1 MFEMLLDFLFHMSC
15 TVRLTMCMQLRC
27 NPKAMSYSGLGGERR
42 MPRAETWWLV
52 GVWEWVGK
60 KESFQRLFLAVCMC
74 DCTFMCTHMWSR
86 VHLCVGRRNPSSR
99 FLSWA
104 SSCVPSTPLHTIL
117 KAGVGGFGLYKIQP
131 TRGHRGE
138 KPVFLYLSLYLPKLC
153 LFPPLTECYCK
164 SFTSYTPYSHI
175 SPSSVLVYLIW
186 LGRSEPCICAC
197 QYGNVSVKSFG
208 SFLSIASPRNPLG
221 NVVLTPP
228 LFFPLISFLFLSSQL
243 HYFCFSMLHFCFL
256 PNSIPFP
263 SVFNFLQFQ
272 PVEIFCFFLL

>member
-1 MFEMLLDFLFHMSC
+1 MTSGC
-15 TVRLTMCMQLRC
+15 VRASGEKGIL
-27 NPKAMSYSGLGGERR
+27 PKALFGCVYV
-42 MPRAETWWLV
+42 WLYV
-52 GVWEWVGK
+52 HVYAHVIKSAFMCGK
-60 KESFQRLFLAVCMC
+60 KESFQPFSFLSLFLC
-74 DCTFMCTHMWSR
+74 
-86 VHLCVGRRNPSSR
+86 
-99 FLSWA
+99 
-104 SSCVPSTPLHTIL
+104 PLHPS
-117 KAGVGGFGLYKIQP
+117 AYNSQSWRRRVWPIQDP
-131 TRGHRGE
+131 THQRTQRRE
-138 KPVFLYLSLYLPKLC
+138 ASVSLPLSLCLPKLC

-208 SFLSIASPRNPLG
+208 SFLSIASPRDPLG

-228 LFFPLISFLFLSSQL
+228 LFFPLLSFLFLSSQL

-263 SVFNFLQFQ
+263 SVFIFLQFQ
-272 PVEIFCFFLL
+272 PVEIFCFFLV

>member
-1 MFEMLLDFLFHMSC
+1 MKRGKFKNKKAFSAPQRVTTNKSPCGPLVIFICQMFEMLLDFLCHMSC

-27 NPKAMSYSGLGGERR
+27 NPKAMSYSGLWGERR

-60 KESFQRLFLAVCMC
+60 KESFQRLFLAVYMC

-138 KPVFLYLSLYLPKLC
+138 KPVFLYLSLC
-153 LFPPLTECYCK
+153 VF
-164 SFTSYTPYSHI
+164 
-175 SPSSVLVYLIW
+175 PSSVSFHHSLNVTVNPSLHTHHIPTSLHPVCW
-186 LGRSEPCICAC
+186 CISYDLAEVNHA
-197 QYGNVSVKSFG
+197 YV
-208 SFLSIASPRNPLG
+208 LASTGMCLLR
-221 NVVLTPP
+221 VLAV
-228 LFFPLISFLFLSSQL
+228 
-243 HYFCFSMLHFCFL
+243 FSA
-256 PNSIPFP
+256 
-263 SVFNFLQFQ
+263 
-272 PVEIFCFFLL
+272 